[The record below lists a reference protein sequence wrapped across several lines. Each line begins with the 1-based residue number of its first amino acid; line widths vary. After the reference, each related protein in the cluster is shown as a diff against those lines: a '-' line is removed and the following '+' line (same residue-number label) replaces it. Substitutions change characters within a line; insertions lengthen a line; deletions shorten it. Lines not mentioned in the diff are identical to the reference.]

1 MYPFLLF
8 FHSVFRW
15 LVLLSLLYSIFRA
28 FTGWRSARPFS
39 GTDNATRHWTATI
52 AHVQLMVGFTLYF
65 VSPLVQAF
73 RAGGGMHSM
82 ELAFFGMVH
91 IACMLVAVV
100 VITIGSALSKRR
112 QTDREK
118 FQTMLLWFLAGLFII
133 FIAIPWPFSPFAHRP
148 YFRSF

>member
-15 LVLLSLLYSIFRA
+15 LVLLSLLYSIFRT
-28 FTGWRSARPFS
+28 FTGLRSARPFS
-39 GTDNATRHWTATI
+39 RVDNATRHWTATI
-52 AHVQLMVGFTLYF
+52 AHIQLMVGFTLYF
-65 VSPLVQAF
+65 ISPLVQAF
-73 RAGGGMHSM
+73 RVGGGMHSM

-112 QTDREK
+112 QTDKEK
-118 FQTMLLWFLAGLFII
+118 FQTMLFWFLAGLFII